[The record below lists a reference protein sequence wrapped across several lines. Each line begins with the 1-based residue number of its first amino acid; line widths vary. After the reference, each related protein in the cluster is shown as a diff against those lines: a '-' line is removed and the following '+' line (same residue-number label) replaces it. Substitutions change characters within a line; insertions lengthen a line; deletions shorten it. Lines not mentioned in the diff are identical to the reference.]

1 MKRKRDVNVIF
12 DESPPLPE
20 EIIFFEIFARLPIK
34 SVFQFRCVSKFCRS
48 LTSDRLFIAAQCHRS
63 PPTYL
68 LSYPS
73 SSPLYQHVFHYLNPN
88 NHSQSEIF
96 IEHFRDLRYD
106 SYAKSING
114 LMCMLRGKQV
124 IIRNLVTNNQFVLP
138 YFHSHFQLGKHYV
151 YFCYCPKKDKYKVL
165 VATSKRNRN
174 LNVVSTRYSIFT
186 LGVDEAW
193 RGFDHLGLYQLGQ
206 SKSVCVD
213 GVLYCT
219 NFSTTSEVE
228 NGIIATFDVG
238 SEDFGVITYPEELS
252 PLRYKLCHLIEVK
265 GVIAIID
272 IDDLESCVIRMWI
285 RVKSLSSECWI
296 ENRVL
301 FPSRWTKIYNVA
313 NNFSFTTN
321 RNGEIVLASCG
332 MSTTKC
338 WIFVYNMGKK
348 EWRRIEVLGLQR
360 DVIFGDFL
368 IEDYVE
374 PLLRGLGSPF

>member
-1 MKRKRDVNVIF
+1 MATIGNYLGPSTSRSELSTTGNHFPTSDFGSKSGRKPLSAAARPKRCNPLMVTPVLMNDLDKTITMKRKRHVNVIF

-34 SVFQFRCVSKFCRS
+34 SLFQFRCVSKFCRS

-73 SSPLYQHVFHYLNPN
+73 SSPLYQHVFHNLNPN

-114 LMCMLRGKQV
+114 LMCLLRGKQV

-186 LGVDEAW
+186 LAR
-193 RGFDHLGLYQLGQ
+193 RGR
-206 SKSVCVD
+206 SM
-213 GVLYCT
+213 
-219 NFSTTSEVE
+219 
-228 NGIIATFDVG
+228 ARVG
-238 SEDFGVITYPEELS
+238 SSRALSIRAIEE
-252 PLRYKLCHLIEVK
+252 YLC
-265 GVIAIID
+265 
-272 IDDLESCVIRMWI
+272 
-285 RVKSLSSECWI
+285 
-296 ENRVL
+296 
-301 FPSRWTKIYNVA
+301 
-313 NNFSFTTN
+313 
-321 RNGEIVLASCG
+321 
-332 MSTTKC
+332 
-338 WIFVYNMGKK
+338 
-348 EWRRIEVLGLQR
+348 
-360 DVIFGDFL
+360 
-368 IEDYVE
+368 
-374 PLLRGLGSPF
+374 